1 MPIVVDA
8 NLVVVLASRDPRA
21 EAVERHLGSWLEA
34 DENLYAPA
42 LLPYEVASG
51 LTRLSASGRLSA
63 EELDTAWRL
72 AEQVPIQLE
81 PLSSG
86 LEVIQIALR
95 LQRSSAYDAAYIG
108 LAEQLGADLWTLDG
122 SLARNA
128 TGIGYPVR
136 LVD

>member
-21 EAVERHLGSWLEA
+21 GTVERHLVSWLEA
-34 DENLYAPA
+34 GEDLYAPA

-51 LTRLSASGRLSA
+51 LTRLSAAGRLSA

-72 AEQVPIQLE
+72 AEEIPIQLE

-86 LEVIQIALR
+86 LEVIRIALR

-122 SLARNA
+122 PLARNA
-128 TGIGYPVR
+128 TGMGYPVR
-136 LVD
+136 LVE